1 MLQLS
6 ERAKHVQGSVTL
18 AIDSQAKQMRQQGV
32 DVVSFGA
39 GEPDFPTP
47 QHICQAAVDAMQKGQ
62 TRYTPAAGTLA
73 LRETICKKLEE
84 RNGLAYTPSQIVVT
98 NGAKQALHNA
108 ICVTVNPGDEVIVPT
123 PCWVSYVELIRMAGG
138 IPVFV
143 HTKEED
149 GFALRAA
156 DVEKVVTERT
166 KVILL
171 NTPNNPC
178 GSVVAMDTL
187 RAIAQLAVEKDLVV
201 ISDEIYEE
209 FVYEG
214 ERPASIATLGEAVK
228 EHVILVNGVSK
239 TYAMTGWR
247 VGYAA
252 AAPVFAKAMANW
264 QSHATG
270 NVNSIA
276 QAAAVEAIGGDQKD
290 VHQMVD
296 EFRKRRDA
304 MVARVNAIPRLR
316 CRTPQGAFDAMVD
329 IRQAVGCSYG
339 RTKLTDSMTFAQTL
353 LSNKAVAVVPGKA
366 FEAEGMIRLSY
377 ALSMEDLQ
385 RGMDRIEDFMNQL
398 TME

>member
-47 QHICQAAVDAMQKGQ
+47 QHICQAAIDAMQKGQ

-149 GFALRAA
+149 GFALQAA

-166 KVILL
+166 KAILL

-178 GSVVAMDTL
+178 GSVAAMDTL
-187 RAIAQLAVEKDLVV
+187 QAIAQLAVEKDLVV

-276 QAAAVEAIGGDQKD
+276 Q
-290 VHQMVD
+290 MVD
-296 EFRKRRDA
+296 EVRKRRDA

-316 CRTPQGAFDAMVD
+316 CRTPQGAFYVMVD
-329 IRQAVGCSYG
+329 IRQALGCSYG

-385 RGMDRIEDFMNQL
+385 RGLDRIEDFMNQL